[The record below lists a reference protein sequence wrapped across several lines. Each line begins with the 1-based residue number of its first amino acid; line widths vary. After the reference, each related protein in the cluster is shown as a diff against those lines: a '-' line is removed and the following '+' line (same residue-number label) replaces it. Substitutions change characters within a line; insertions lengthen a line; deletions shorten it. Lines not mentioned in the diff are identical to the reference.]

1 VPPAT
6 EYERASEWPRP
17 HQQLRRLFIICFAI
31 IELATWAGEAQA
43 VEPSSVDRSE
53 RDGTAA
59 ALSAPMAIYIL
70 SDDGHKVLAN
80 GMAGTEAGQSLG
92 IHTPVRIASNTK
104 TFTAATV
111 LRLWE
116 TGRVDLD
123 APIAALVAPELDRLL
138 RSDGYDPDRITVRQ
152 LLSHSAGLFDHASD
166 PRFAETFMADPGRV
180 WTPSDLLGLMTEYGD
195 PRSVPGIEF
204 SYSDDGYILLGNII
218 ERITGKSLASAVRE
232 ELGFSRIGVLDTWW
246 EILEEPPAGVVPRTR
261 QWIGNREVTNVH
273 ASVDL
278 FGGGGLLMSARD
290 MAIFWK
296 ALFEGKIF
304 AQPGTL
310 DEMLRQGSHKGS
322 DRYRLGMFAEQFNG
336 RTFYWHSGFWGTY
349 ALYDPAT
356 RTAVAGVTTQQLAF
370 RDLVAIA
377 RRQVQGLESQ
387 GTEH

>member
-1 VPPAT
+1 
-6 EYERASEWPRP
+6 
-17 HQQLRRLFIICFAI
+17 
-31 IELATWAGEAQA
+31 
-43 VEPSSVDRSE
+43 
-53 RDGTAA
+53 
-59 ALSAPMAIYIL
+59 M
-70 SDDGHKVLAN
+70 
-80 GMAGTEAGQSLG
+80 
-92 IHTPVRIASNTK
+92 
-104 TFTAATV
+104 
-111 LRLWE
+111 
-116 TGRVDLD
+116 
-123 APIAALVAPELDRLL
+123 
-138 RSDGYDPDRITVRQ
+138 
-152 LLSHSAGLFDHASD
+152 
-166 PRFAETFMADPGRV
+166 
-180 WTPSDLLGLMTEYGD
+180 
-195 PRSVPGIEF
+195 EF

-310 DEMLRQGSHKGS
+310 DEMLRQGSHKDS